1 MSPLIHVANLLYV
14 ISFVLKD
21 ILWLRIV
28 AVLGNLCILAALCL
42 DAVPVKEA
50 IAWNVVF
57 FVINIVR
64 IKLLLIERRPVQL
77 SRDEQRLHDLAFR
90 SLTPRELLKLLA
102 VGRWNDRQEGDVI
115 VSAGKALD
123 SVMVIL
129 DGRAAVK
136 KDGELIVEL
145 GEGRFVGEMSFL
157 TGEAPAADVEAVTS
171 TRLVT
176 WPTPALKEFLAEN
189 ADLRATMQL
198 VIGTDL
204 VTKLRSPAVRSP
216 RPDSAR

>member
-14 ISFVLKD
+14 VSFVLKD
-21 ILWLRIV
+21 ILWLRVV
-28 AVLGNLCILAALCL
+28 AVLGNLCLLVALSL

-50 IAWNVVF
+50 IAWNILF

-64 IKLLLIERRPVQL
+64 IKLLLLERRPVQL
-77 SRDEQRLHDLAFR
+77 SHDEQRLHDLAFR

-102 VGRWNDRQEGDVI
+102 IGRYHDKKEGELI
-115 VSAGKALD
+115 VRAGKSLD

-136 KDGELIVEL
+136 KDGDVIVEL

-157 TGEAPAADVEAVTS
+157 TGEAPGADVEALAPM
-171 TRLVT
+171 RLVT
-176 WPTPALKEFLAEN
+176 WPTPDLKELLAEN

-204 VTKLRSPAVRSP
+204 VSKLKSP
-216 RPDSAR
+216 RPGSAPSR